1 MKFSKDIKRYTTY
14 SGKSAVVML
23 FTQQGLWALFQYL
36 FYNWIY
42 NSKSPKIIKL
52 PLLFVGVCHQKAVEM
67 LTGITLPYSA
77 QIGEYLLH
85 GEAVISLSISVKIED
100 FKRRMNYL
108 ELSSRSAYKEL
119 PDCINDLQKNNKYI
133 EIGQANLEWSSQY
146 IHPENYLSRVLGIVH
161 SH

>member
-52 PLLFVGVCHQKAVEM
+52 PLLFVGVCHQKGMEM
-67 LTGITLPYSA
+67 ITGITLLYAA

-85 GEAVISLSISVKIED
+85 AKAVISKTHICP
-100 FKRRMNYL
+100 N
-108 ELSSRSAYKEL
+108 
-119 PDCINDLQKNNKYI
+119 
-133 EIGQANLEWSSQY
+133 
-146 IHPENYLSRVLGIVH
+146 
-161 SH
+161 